1 MKAKNH
7 EIIQDLTQRM
17 EESAEKMDYETAARF
32 RNQIQAVKSVQQRQ
46 NIISG
51 EGDYDVIGLARSE
64 EQAGIE
70 IFYIRYGRMVGE
82 RKFLCPGQP
91 RRQQQ

>member
-1 MKAKNH
+1 
-7 EIIQDLTQRM
+7 M

-32 RNQIQAVKSVQQRQ
+32 KNQIQAVKSVQQRQ

-70 IFYIRYGRMVGE
+70 ILLYPLRTHGGE